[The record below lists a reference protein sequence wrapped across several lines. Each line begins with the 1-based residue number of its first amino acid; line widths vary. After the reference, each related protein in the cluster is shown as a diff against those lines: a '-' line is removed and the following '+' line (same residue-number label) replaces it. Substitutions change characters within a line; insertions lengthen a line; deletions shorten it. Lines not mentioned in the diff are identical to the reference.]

1 VRAEPIIFLLVTAGC
16 VFVYALHLRY
26 RRRELQHRERLAAIE
41 KGVALPEL
49 TDLES
54 GPRPYLL
61 RGMIWLFS
69 GVALTVFLSGIS
81 VTTHR
86 TKPVEQ
92 RVMEA
97 RLIEQAGGTP
107 EQIRQVQNDTNPQEI
122 LPLAFSLVGLIP
134 VGVGTAYLIFYR
146 AETARTRQ

>member
-16 VFVYALHLRY
+16 VFIYALHLRY

-49 TDLES
+49 TDVES

-61 RGMIWLFS
+61 RGMMWLFS
-69 GVALTVFLSGIS
+69 GIGLTVFLFGIS
-81 VTTHR
+81 VSTHR
-86 TKPVEQ
+86 PKPVGQ
-92 RVMEA
+92 RFMDA
-97 RLIEQAGGTP
+97 RLVEQAGGTP
-107 EQIRQVQNDTNPQEI
+107 EQIRQVQNDTNPEEA
-122 LPLAFSLVGLIP
+122 LPLAVCLVGLIP
-134 VGVGTAYLIFYR
+134 VGVGIAYLIFYR